1 MSILSATLY
10 VPKNWRVEV
19 MGDNIFSSIDNPLG
33 HEVKDKLLEV
43 QVDLVFSS
51 LIIRYV

>member
-43 QVDLVFSS
+43 QADLVFSS